1 MNKNQSDFGFLSSK
15 VKNEKIED
23 IFQKIYNQKDIQ
35 IINQLKLSDEQ
46 KIGLFGLS
54 KMTEELS
61 TDDLVHL
68 IKKL

>member
-1 MNKNQSDFGFLSSK
+1 LNKNQSDFGFLSSK